1 MPTYIGE
8 FTCFG
13 LEDAWNYVMN
23 RFNEEG
29 INYTSWS
36 YKTNNSGSWGIYNEK
51 NTNKVNPT
59 SDSIDTI
66 KNNWGANLLNRK
78 SE

>member
-1 MPTYIGE
+1 
-8 FTCFG
+8 
-13 LEDAWNYVMN
+13 MN

-66 KNNWGANLLNRK
+66 KNNW
-78 SE
+78 